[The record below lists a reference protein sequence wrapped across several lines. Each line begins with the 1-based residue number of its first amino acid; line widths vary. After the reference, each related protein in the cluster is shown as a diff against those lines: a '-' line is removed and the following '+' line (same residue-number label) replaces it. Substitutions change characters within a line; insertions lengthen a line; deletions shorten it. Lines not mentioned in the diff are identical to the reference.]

1 MKKRCG
7 LMEIVATV
15 SIFWLYLGDLNLERY
30 RKRSSSHPEHSFFVG
45 VSYQIW
51 PLSVLRPNTWW
62 DWAVFHTFEPLWGS
76 ITSFLEHKSVCI
88 SPTWTGG
95 SWGGRSNP
103 LDQNLVIFSQS
114 LLSQIALP
122 FDEDLQ
128 RLRHIR
134 YDPVDRS
141 QHKEN
146 DVLGL
151 RKELMLS
158 TDKNTKHNGNLGL
171 SVRPLNNCSTYGTL
185 FLEWYLNF
193 FLCCFKNKSYINW

>member
-1 MKKRCG
+1 MR
-7 LMEIVATV
+7 VYNV
-15 SIFWLYLGDLNLERY
+15 
-30 RKRSSSHPEHSFFVG
+30 FFG
-45 VSYQIW
+45 TQ
-51 PLSVLRPNTWW
+51 
-62 DWAVFHTFEPLWGS
+62 
-76 ITSFLEHKSVCI
+76 KCVCV

-122 FDEDLQ
+122 LDQDLQ

-134 YDPVDRS
+134 YDPVDGS

-151 RKELMLS
+151 TKELMLS
-158 TDKNTKHNGNLGL
+158 TDKSTKHNGNLGL
-171 SVRPLNNCSTYGTL
+171 SVPVSVP
-185 FLEWYLNF
+185 F
-193 FLCCFKNKSYINW
+193 F